1 MQISLLLAVVSPA
14 LTTLVR
20 TSPMLRWLCA
30 VGGPT
35 PREVPA
41 GIARR
46 AADAP
51 RALAAFALITVAI
64 VVGLDLR
71 TDPLLARVVSVM
83 LFIAVTAAIGG
94 AWLAWL
100 FARSIAH
107 PLELLEAA
115 MARLREGVSDTRVV
129 VESTDE
135 IGTVTEGFYLMC
147 ERLSR
152 THAE

>member
-46 AADAP
+46 
-51 RALAAFALITVAI
+51 AAFALITVAI